1 MYVCKSCNHKS
12 NDVNNMKRH
21 ILTVHPTIYKC
32 DYCDYES
39 EKKDDLFAHQVGFF
53 LFIVFEPPTETFNF
67 STMIT
72 ASISLILT
80 PRI

>member
-1 MYVCKSCNHKS
+1 MCKSCNHKS

-39 EKKDDLFAHQVGFF
+39 EKKDELYAHQVCFCQ
-53 LFIVFEPPTETFNF
+53 
-67 STMIT
+67 
-72 ASISLILT
+72 
-80 PRI
+80 